1 MTKCSTAAR
10 FRSTC
15 SIPAPTSGSRNRRRT
30 SKARGNGERLRCAIF
45 NISYCSSALFQG
57 MATSAEGS
65 KPAVKVFVATT
76 VMLTFISFWRASA
89 IVLADLASSAYYAGG
104 DAEKVIGKSAPW
116 FILGVM
122 LFSYAVRALYI
133 ESSSMFVRGGVYR
146 VVKEAMGGTLAKF
159 SVSALLFDYVL
170 TGPISAVSAGQYL
183 AGFIKD
189 MGDYF
194 HRPLHFSD
202 DHFAAGLAVLV
213 VFYFWW
219 KNTQGMH
226 ESSQKALQIMII
238 TTVMVV
244 ILIIWCTITVLRA
257 PIQLPPS
264 PLQPGVIPLNKESLG
279 WLNGT
284 WFAHL
289 TWIILF
295 VGFGHSVLAMSGEE
309 TLAQVNREIEHP
321 KLKNLEKTGLVIFVY
336 SLLFT
341 SLVSVFAV
349 MMIPDKVRPDY
360 FANLIGGIAMY
371 LAGPIVLKLLFH
383 GFVVVVGVLI
393 LAGAQNTSIVG
404 ANGVLNRVAED
415 GVLTDWF
422 QKPQPKYGT
431 SYRIINMIVGMQ
443 LLTIILS
450 KGNVYVL
457 AGLYAFGV
465 IWSFALKSLAVLVLR
480 YTEPENRQ
488 WKVPGNVHVGGKEVP
503 LGLILISAV
512 LLITALV
519 NLFTKSE
526 ATIAGVTFSAV
537 FFALFTY
544 SEHRVAKERHGK
556 PENLDQFRVYGNQEL
571 GSGALGVR
579 PGNILVA
586 VRDPRNLYYLRDVLR
601 NTDTNRQDVVVMT
614 ARLYHREH
622 SFSGSAVVEAS
633 QVFDHYEQE
642 LFTAAVAV
650 AEKEGKPVS
659 LLVVPA
665 TDVFEAII
673 VTAQRLDASR
683 IVCGFSNKLT
693 PDEQAKS
700 LGDAWERLP
709 EPRPRLILEIHEPNG
724 KIHEY
729 PLGPHAPRMRTQ
741 DLELMHKVWLDITS
755 DPKYCGAHHY
765 HIVAVALEELRR
777 ELNSDQRSE
786 ILQKLLD
793 EMHRDEA
800 PGRG

>member
-1 MTKCSTAAR
+1 MS
-10 FRSTC
+10 S
-15 SIPAPTSGSRNRRRT
+15 SVPGIRR
-30 SKARGNGERLRCAIF
+30 
-45 NISYCSSALFQG
+45 
-57 MATSAEGS
+57 
-65 KPAVKVFVATT
+65 PAVKVFVATT
-76 VMLTFISFWRASA
+76 VMLTFISFWRAAA

-116 FILGVM
+116 FILAVM
-122 LFSYAVRALYI
+122 LFSYCVRALYI

-183 AGFIKD
+183 AGFIED
-189 MGDYF
+189 IGRYV
-194 HRPLHFSD
+194 HHPLVFSEDHFSAG
-202 DHFAAGLAVLV
+202 FAILIVL
-213 VFYFWW
+213 YFWW
-219 KNTQGMH
+219 KNIQGMH
-226 ESSQKALQIMII
+226 ESSEKALQIMIV

-244 ILIIWCTITVLRA
+244 ILIIWCTITVFSA
-257 PIQLPPS
+257 PIHLPPN
-264 PLQPGVIPLNKESLG
+264 PLHSGVVKINKESMG
-279 WLNGT
+279 WLYGS
-284 WFAHL
+284 WISHF
-289 TWIILF
+289 TWIIMF

-321 KLKNLEKTGLVIFVY
+321 KLKNLEKTGLVIFIY

-341 SLVSVFAV
+341 SLVSFYAV
-349 MMIPDKVRPDY
+349 MIIPDGVRHDY

-371 LAGPIVLKLLFH
+371 LVGPTVLKLIFH
-383 GFVVVVGVLI
+383 AFVVLVGVLI

-422 QKPQPKYGT
+422 QKPQRRYGT
-431 SYRIINMIVGMQ
+431 SYRIINLIVGLQ

-450 KGNVYVL
+450 RGNVYVL

-488 WKVPGNVHVGGKEVP
+488 WKVPGNIHIGGREVP
-503 LGLILISAV
+503 IGLILISGV

-537 FFALFTY
+537 FFAIFSY
-544 SEHRVAKERHGK
+544 SEHRVTKERHGK

-586 VRDPRNLYYLRDVLR
+586 VRDPRNLYYLRDILR
-601 NTDTNRQDVVVMT
+601 TTDTLRQDVVVMT

-642 LFTAAVAV
+642 LFTAAVAA

-673 VTAQRLDASR
+673 VTAQRLDSSR
-683 IVCGFSNKLT
+683 IVCGVSNKLT
-693 PDEQAKS
+693 SDEQAK
-700 LGDAWERLP
+700 LTGDAWERIP
-709 EPRPRLILEIHEPNG
+709 EPRPRLTLEIHEANG
-724 KIHEY
+724 KLREY
-729 PLGPHAPRMRTQ
+729 PLGPHAPRMRPQ
-741 DLELMHKVWLDITS
+741 DLELMHSVWLDITS

-765 HIVAVALEELRR
+765 HIVALALEELRR
-777 ELNSDQRSE
+777 ELNSDLRAE
-786 ILQKLLD
+786 LLAKLLD
-793 EMHRDEA
+793 EMNRDKP
-800 PGRG
+800 PGQSSDCN

>member
-1 MTKCSTAAR
+1 MAS
-10 FRSTC
+10 
-15 SIPAPTSGSRNRRRT
+15 AP
-30 SKARGNGERLRCAIF
+30 
-45 NISYCSSALFQG
+45 
-57 MATSAEGS
+57 EGT

-76 VMLTFISFWRASA
+76 VMLTFISFWRAAA
-89 IVLADLASSAYYAGG
+89 IVLSDLASSAYYAGG

-116 FILGVM
+116 FILAVM

-189 MGDYF
+189 MGLYF

-202 DHFAAGLAVLV
+202 NYFAAGFALIIV
-213 VFYFWW
+213 VYFWW
-219 KNTQGMH
+219 KNTQGIH
-226 ESSQKALQIMII
+226 ESSQKALQIMAI

-257 PIQLPPS
+257 PVQLPPN
-264 PLQPGVIPLNKESLG
+264 PLHPGVVPLNKESLG
-279 WLNGT
+279 WLSTSIPRLGAGSA
-284 WFAHL
+284 FL
-289 TWIILF
+289 TFLIAF

-341 SLVSVFAV
+341 SLVSFFAV

-360 FANLIGGIAMY
+360 FANLIGGLAMY
-371 LAGPIVLKLLFH
+371 LAGPTSLKLLFH
-383 GFVVVVGVLI
+383 GFVVLVGVLI

-422 QKPQPKYGT
+422 QKPHNRYGT
-431 SYRIINMIVGMQ
+431 SYRIINLIVCMQ
-443 LLTIILS
+443 LLTIVLS
-450 KGNVYVL
+450 RGDVYQL
-457 AGLYAFGV
+457 AALYAFGV
-465 IWSFALKSLAVLVLR
+465 IWSFAMKSLAVLVLR
-480 YTEPENRQ
+480 FTEPGNRE
-488 WKVPGNVHVGGKEVP
+488 WKVPGNLHIGKTEIP
-503 LGLILISAV
+503 FGLMVISVV
-512 LLITALV
+512 LLTTAFV

-526 ATIAGVTFSAV
+526 ATIAGIIFSAI
-537 FFALFTY
+537 FFTIFTL
-544 SEHRVAKERHGK
+544 SERHVAKQRHGK
-556 PENLDQFRVYGNQEL
+556 PEQLDQFRVYGNQEL
-571 GSGALGVR
+571 GSGAMGVR

-586 VRDPRNLYYLRDVLR
+586 VRDPRNLYYLRHVLGH
-601 NTDTNRQDVVVMT
+601 TQTAKQDVVVMS

-622 SFSGSAVVEAS
+622 TFSGSTVFEAN

-650 AEKEGKPVS
+650 AEKEGKPIS

-665 TDVFEAII
+665 TDVFEAIM
-673 VTAQRLDASR
+673 VTAQRLDSSR
-683 IVCGFSNKLT
+683 VICGLSNKLT
-693 PDEQAKS
+693 ADEQAK
-700 LGDAWERLP
+700 LTGDAWERLP
-709 EPRPRLILEIHEPNG
+709 EPRPRLTLEVCAPDG
-724 KIHEY
+724 AVREY
-729 PLGPHAPRMRTQ
+729 ALGPHTPRMRSQ
-741 DLELMHKVWLDITS
+741 DVELMHKLWLNITA
-755 DPKYCGAHHY
+755 DPKFAGAHHY
-765 HIVAVALEELRR
+765 HIVALALEELQH
-777 ELNSDQRSE
+777 ELSTEQRAE
-786 ILQKLLD
+786 LLQKLMD
-793 EMHRDEA
+793 EMHRPEA
-800 PGRG
+800 Q